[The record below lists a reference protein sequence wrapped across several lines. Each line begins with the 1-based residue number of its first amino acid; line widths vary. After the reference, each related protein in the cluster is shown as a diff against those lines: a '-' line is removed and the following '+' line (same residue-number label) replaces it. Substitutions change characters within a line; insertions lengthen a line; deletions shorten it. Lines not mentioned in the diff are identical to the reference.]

1 MISNVFRKKTPRLF
15 TVSRAGDFVF
25 FLRKPSPKISLL
37 APKFFL
43 VGLGL
48 TGWIFVDIP
57 SLTFFFGRDDVR
69 FCGNH
74 PKHPS
79 KFKEKHQKEKSRHPF
94 RWIFFVFFSTIIC
107 KGTITRVPFQAYS
120 IYLHTILHSPISLSK
135 KDFLVFLLL
144 NFQFS
149 SRCSISVGPFWLQLL
164 HWKWESCAAKVEG
177 PVWFFGG
184 SRTGSTWCLFQVFW

>member
-25 FLRKPSPKISLL
+25 LKESHLQKSVCWRQCFFWWDWDWRGRFL
-37 APKFFL
+37 
-43 VGLGL
+43 L
-48 TGWIFVDIP
+48 TYQVWR
-57 SLTFFFGRDDVR
+57 SFFGRDDVR

-79 KFKEKHQKEKSRHPF
+79 KFKEKHQKETSRHAF
-94 RWIFFVFFSTIIC
+94 RWIFFVFCSTIIC

-120 IYLHTILHSPISLSK
+120 TYLHTILHSPISLSK

-149 SRCSISVGPFWLQLL
+149 SRCSISAGPFWLQLL

-177 PVWFFGG
+177 PAWFFGG